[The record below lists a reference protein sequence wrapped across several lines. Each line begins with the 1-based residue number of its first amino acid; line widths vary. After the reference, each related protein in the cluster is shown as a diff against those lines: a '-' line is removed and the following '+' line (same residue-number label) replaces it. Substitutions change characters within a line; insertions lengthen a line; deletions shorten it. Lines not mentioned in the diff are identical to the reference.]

1 MEWRI
6 YCQKGQINFS
16 HGNTNSCGVLTGF
29 YGNINVVIRKQSNNE
44 NGRILILEVTS
55 DDTEYLLNNIYH
67 ANAEQHQLEFL
78 SILLKN
84 VILAGDFNLFFN

>member
-6 YCQKGQINFS
+6 YCQKGQINFY

-55 DDTEYLLNNIYH
+55 DDTEYLLTNIYN
-67 ANAEQHQLEFL
+67 ANAEQHQLEIL
-78 SILLKN
+78 SVLLEN

>member
-6 YCQKGQINFS
+6 YCQKGQINFY

-67 ANAEQHQLEFL
+67 ANAEQHQLEIF
-78 SILLKN
+78 
-84 VILAGDFNLFFN
+84 LAGDFNLFFN

>member
-6 YCQKGQINFS
+6 YCQKGQINFY

-67 ANAEQHQLEFL
+67 ANAEQHQLEIFL
-78 SILLKN
+78 
-84 VILAGDFNLFFN
+84 FC

>member
-6 YCQKGQINFS
+6 YCQKGQINFY

-67 ANAEQHQLEFL
+67 ANAEQHQLEIL